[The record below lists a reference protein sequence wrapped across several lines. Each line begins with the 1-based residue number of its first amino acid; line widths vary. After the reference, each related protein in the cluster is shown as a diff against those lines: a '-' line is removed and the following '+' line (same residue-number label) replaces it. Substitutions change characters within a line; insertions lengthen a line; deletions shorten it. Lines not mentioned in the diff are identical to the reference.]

1 MKTYFAFGSNMSRA
15 RIQAR
20 TSEVLCLGAGRLDG
34 FEHSFSYMGDDGSG
48 KGNIVL
54 QAGASTWGVLYDLNE
69 DQATILHG
77 YEVGYEII
85 QVSVQRLGEQVQAYA
100 YLSAQAHM
108 ALIPTSEYIGHYLL
122 GMQENEFPDNYVA
135 AIRTQAGR

>member
-1 MKTYFAFGSNMSRA
+1 MSRA

-20 TSEVLCLGAGRLDG
+20 TSQVLCLGAARLAG
-34 FEHSFSYMGDDGSG
+34 FEHKFSHMGDDGSG
-48 KGNIVL
+48 KGNIVS
-54 QAGASTWGVLYDLNE
+54 QTGASTWGVLYDLRE
-69 DQATILHG
+69 EQATILHG

-100 YLSAQAHM
+100 YLSEQAHL
-108 ALIPTSEYIGHYLL
+108 ALVPNSEYIGHYLL

-135 AIRTQAGR
+135 AIRRQAGR